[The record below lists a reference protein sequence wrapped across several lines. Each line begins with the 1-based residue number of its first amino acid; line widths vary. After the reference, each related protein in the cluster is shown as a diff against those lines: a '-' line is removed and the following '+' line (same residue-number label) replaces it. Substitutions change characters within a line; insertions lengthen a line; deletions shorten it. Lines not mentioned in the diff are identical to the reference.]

1 MTEKISVPNRVKVQA
16 EIRLDQFLK
25 WANVTG
31 SGGQSKIMIQSC
43 MVKVNHVVETR
54 RGKMLKAND
63 LVEVEGVGSFLVVM

>member
-1 MTEKISVPNRVKVQA
+1 MTEKIKVNG

-25 WANVTG
+25 WAKVTG
-31 SGGQSKIMIQSC
+31 SGGQSKILIQSC
-43 MVKVNHVVETR
+43 MVKVNHEVETR